1 MMIGKNGLAANGNP
15 PIPEIAEERIRI
27 AETAERKKWAG
38 ADFVGGEQGDLSA
51 KPAKPKQSSGCGE
64 NRILVELPDCKKRL
78 SEPDNHGRFAGAADG
93 KIANAD
99 NRSFQTLLLQPGVR
113 IEPNPHPHNCPVHD
127 R

>member
-51 KPAKPKQSSGCGE
+51 KPAKDRKSTRLNSSHLVISYAVFCLKQKKHRYSVSLEAHVTAKIMGHKTCYVTTPKIHSAHPPC
-64 NRILVELPDCKKRL
+64 
-78 SEPDNHGRFAGAADG
+78 
-93 KIANAD
+93 
-99 NRSFQTLLLQPGVR
+99 LQHVCLDATP
-113 IEPNPHPHNCPVHD
+113 
-127 R
+127 